1 MMNII
6 QGFKNLFGK
15 KESPEDHMKQLEEQN
30 KSAERLAALHTKARK
45 RLKKSKSK
53 KKKYLCL

>member
-1 MMNII
+1 MMNFI

-30 KSAERLAALHTKARK
+30 KSAERLAALHNKARK
-45 RLKKSKSK
+45 RLNKSKSK
-53 KKKYLCL
+53 KKK